1 MIRNLYMHKQLSRLN
16 PLRCSDGN
24 KRFSMCLS
32 STCIGANDSHTV
44 LTKNSF
50 GATSKESPK
59 ASLDDYLNM
68 YRMVSPGSEMQV
80 WIPSPHKVHCT
91 WLQEHKQCPQS
102 YHDKGQEQKNS
113 RWTIMHRWNSKLLG
127 GSSIIESLEQ
137 DTTRTS
143 PFSQLFVER
152 KVQGQK
158 WLWSMVYW
166 TTYIKGGIFGGGLWL
181 QRSTARAIANLV
193 SRSCFACILV
203 QHFAQYA

>member
-16 PLRCSDGN
+16 PLKCSDGN

-80 WIPSPHKVHCT
+80 GISNLHKMHC
-91 WLQEHKQCPQS
+91 
-102 YHDKGQEQKNS
+102 
-113 RWTIMHRWNSKLLG
+113 I
-127 GSSIIESLEQ
+127 
-137 DTTRTS
+137 
-143 PFSQLFVER
+143 
-152 KVQGQK
+152 
-158 WLWSMVYW
+158 
-166 TTYIKGGIFGGGLWL
+166 
-181 QRSTARAIANLV
+181 
-193 SRSCFACILV
+193 
-203 QHFAQYA
+203 

>member
-1 MIRNLYMHKQLSRLN
+1 MHKQLSRLN
-16 PLRCSDGN
+16 PLKCSDGN
-24 KRFSMCLS
+24 KRFSMCHS

-80 WIPSPHKVHCT
+80 WISNLHKMHCI
-91 WLQEHKQCPQS
+91 WLQEHKWCPQS
-102 YHDKGQEQKNS
+102 YDNKCQRAGKLSLNNNAHVELKTTGWFQYNWEPWARHHKNLTS
-113 RWTIMHRWNSKLLG
+113 LTTVCWEE
-127 GSSIIESLEQ
+127 SIS
-137 DTTRTS
+137 
-143 PFSQLFVER
+143 
-152 KVQGQK
+152 QK
-158 WLWSMVYW
+158 WPWWWSIGQR
-166 TTYIKGGIFGGGLWL
+166 TFQRGIFGGGLWL